1 MFKNKMVDMPGVHLF
16 SRQIRRALAP
26 QAGHDASIVVRFV
39 KSVGCKHVKPD
50 PSTPDSNNICLCISS
65 DWHHHHPVPNLP
77 IMKAYH
83 TSG

>member
-50 PSTPDSNNICLCISS
+50 PSTQIATTYVC
-65 DWHHHHPVPNLP
+65 VFRA
-77 IMKAYH
+77 KAIL
-83 TSG
+83 SLIFQS